1 MRIILEK
8 VYRNKKYTFFYGRNY
23 VRRGTV
29 KITNDGMC
37 PLVMKATTTLV
48 PSIILKFYS
57 RTDFDI
63 LTYLN

>member
-1 MRIILEK
+1 MRILLGKEYK
-8 VYRNKKYTFFYGRNY
+8 NKKYTFFYGRNY

-37 PLVMKATTTLV
+37 PLMMEATTTLV
-48 PSIILKFYS
+48 SSIISKFYS